1 MLSVVRL
8 SRNPYHPVAPFCFPG
23 RFARLCSEQNF
34 SGKAKYQDLLT
45 DENTQRDRPGDV
57 RPMEVPKKDSYG
69 RNVSEFVGNAYG
81 ADVTPDSMASE
92 IEMLVQEG
100 ALGFDKKQMPGHT
113 HCKMPMSG
121 GISPKSRCRS

>member
-1 MLSVVRL
+1 MAERS
-8 SRNPYHPVAPFCFPG
+8 
-23 RFARLCSEQNF
+23 F
-34 SGKAKYQDLLT
+34 SGKADYQELLY
-45 DENTQRDRPGDV
+45 EGNVQLDRPGDV

-69 RNVSEFVGNAYG
+69 RNVSVFVGNAYG